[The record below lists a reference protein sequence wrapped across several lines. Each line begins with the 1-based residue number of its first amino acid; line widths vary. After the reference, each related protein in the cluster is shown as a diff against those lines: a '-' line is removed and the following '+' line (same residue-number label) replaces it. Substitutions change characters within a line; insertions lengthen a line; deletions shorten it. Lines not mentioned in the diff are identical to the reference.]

1 MRGRFQE
8 LMAITYERA
17 ITYLEDESFV
27 EQLRPADV
35 VQILKLHLETTHKLS
50 EPASQTLDSTV
61 DLSEDDQREL
71 DAIVGVIESKEA
83 EEESEEISGDGE
95 ERPED
100 ANGDQ
105 D

>member
-8 LMAITYERA
+8 LMAIDYERA
-17 ITYLEDESFV
+17 ISYLEDESFV

-61 DLSEDDQREL
+61 DLSEDEQREL
-71 DAIVGVIESKEA
+71 DAIVGEI
-83 EEESEEISGDGE
+83 ESEEAQEEPQETSGDGE